1 MRGKSKMKKM
11 FLGGVVALGLLGAT
25 ACETTSSRPYTVST
39 QNVMAFQKS
48 LGDTKVQVG
57 DFTTSEGVNENM
69 TCRAL
74 GALEVAPGKTPVEF
88 IEGAL
93 RDELFAA
100 GAIDAGGQM
109 INGEIKELA
118 FNSFGTGSWTI
129 VLNLSSEAA
138 PSGYDVSTEYTFK
151 TSFSAI
157 SACQNVI
164 DAFTPAVQELI
175 GKAIDDPQFKTLT
188 GTEEATS

>member
-1 MRGKSKMKKM
+1 MKSLI
-11 FLGGVVALGLLGAT
+11 LGSAAALAALSLG

-39 QNVMAFQKS
+39 QNVMAFQKA
-48 LGDTKVQVG
+48 LGDDKVQVG
-57 DFTTSEGVNENM
+57 TFTTAEGVDENM

-74 GALEVAPGKTPVEF
+74 GALEVAPGKTPVQF

-100 GAIDAGGQM
+100 GAIDADGET
-109 INGEIKELA
+109 INGVVEELS

-129 VLNLSSEAA
+129 KLKLSSAA
-138 PSGYDVSTEYTFK
+138 SPEGYSVSNEYSFK
-151 TSFSAI
+151 TSFSAL

-175 GKAIDDPQFKTLT
+175 GKTIADPGFDALTADD
-188 GTEEATS
+188 ATS

>member
-1 MRGKSKMKKM
+1 MKK
-11 FLGGVVALGLLGAT
+11 LLLTGVVALGLLGAT

-39 QNVMAFQKS
+39 QNVMAFQKA
-48 LGDTKVQVG
+48 LGDDKVQVG
-57 DFTTSEGVNENM
+57 TFALADGVSENM

-100 GAIDAGGQM
+100 GAIDADGTQ
-109 INGEIKELA
+109 INGVVEALK
-118 FNSFGTGSWTI
+118 FNSFGTGSWDI
-129 VLNLSSEAA
+129 KLKLSSDAN
-138 PSGYDVSTEYTFK
+138 PTGYTVETKYSFK

-164 DAFTPAVQELI
+164 DAFTPAVQDVI
-175 GKAIDDPQFKTLT
+175 SKAVSAPEFKSVAGTT
-188 GTEEATS
+188 GSKATS

>member
-1 MRGKSKMKKM
+1 MISRIIAGAAALATLS
-11 FLGGVVALGLLGAT
+11 LG

-39 QNVMAFQKS
+39 QNVMAFQAA
-48 LGDTKVQVG
+48 LGDQKVQVG
-57 DFTTSEGVNENM
+57 SFTTADGVSDNL

-74 GALEVAPGKTPVEF
+74 GALEVAPGKTPVQF

-100 GAIDAGGQM
+100 GAIDANGQS
-109 INGEIKELA
+109 INGVVEKLE
-118 FNSFGTGSWTI
+118 FNSFGTGSWDI
-129 VLNLSSEAA
+129 ALNLSSASLPA
-138 PSGYDVSTEYTFK
+138 GYSVSNSYTFK
-151 TSFSAI
+151 TSFSAL

-175 GKAIDDPQFKTLT
+175 SNAISDPNFAALSGQ
-188 GTEEATS
+188 

>member
-1 MRGKSKMKKM
+1 MKSIIM
-11 FLGGVVALGLLGAT
+11 GGAAILGLLTLG

-39 QNVMAFQKS
+39 QNVMAFQQA

-57 DFTTSEGVNENM
+57 SFSTAAGVNENM

-74 GALEVAPGKTPVEF
+74 GALEVAPGKTPMEF

-100 GAIDAGGQM
+100 GAIDGDGPA
-109 INGEIKELA
+109 INGVVEELG
-118 FNSFGTGSWTI
+118 FNSFGTGSWNISLT
-129 VLNLSSEAA
+129 LNSTANPDGYTVSSEY
-138 PSGYDVSTEYTFK
+138 SFK
-151 TSFSAI
+151 TSFSAL

-175 GKAIDDPQFKTLT
+175 GKAIADPGFEALT
-188 GTEEATS
+188 GAS

>member
-1 MRGKSKMKKM
+1 MKKIIM
-11 FLGGVVALGLLGAT
+11 GAATLSVLLLG

-39 QNVMAFQKS
+39 QNVMAFQKA

-57 DFTTSEGVNENM
+57 DFTTAEGVSDNM

-74 GALEVAPGKTPVEF
+74 GALEVAPGKTPVQF

-100 GAIDAGGQM
+100 GAIDADGQT
-109 INGEIKELA
+109 INGVVEELS
-118 FNSFGTGSWTI
+118 FNSFGTGSWNI
-129 VLNLSSEAA
+129 GLNLSSASNPE
-138 PSGYDVSTEYTFK
+138 GYTVSTEYSFK
-151 TSFSAI
+151 TSFSAL

-175 GKAIDDPQFKTLT
+175 GKAIADPAFDSLA
-188 GTEEATS
+188 GGS